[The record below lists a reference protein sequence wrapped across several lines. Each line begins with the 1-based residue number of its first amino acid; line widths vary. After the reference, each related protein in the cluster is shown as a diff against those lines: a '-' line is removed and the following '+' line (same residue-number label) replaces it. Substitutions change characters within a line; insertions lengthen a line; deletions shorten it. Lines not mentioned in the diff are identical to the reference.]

1 MTTRT
6 TRHVYN
12 LVDTVKDTTNRT
24 ENEALALTRRIE
36 HIADNFVSINQRL
49 VFVMDAVQELRDLY
63 NDNSQ
68 VNEQQE
74 TPTPPQERREVWRRP
89 TEITHNRATAIR
101 LTMPLLSQLIVDRFF
116 NGDDAAA
123 LSPLTNL
130 ALSVDQ
136 VLANIQTNHNIN
148 VGQVPWGRIPF
159 PIQHESI
166 RELEKASHAFGIGLD
181 ECDQSWAAK
190 WLVGYK
196 WGYLYQYI
204 RMRKNTP
211 RAQRASTD
219 EALDLG
225 ENNNNSTICSS
236 FTRSH
241 RNRMGS

>member
-6 TRHVYN
+6 TRRHVYN
-12 LVDTVKDTTNRT
+12 LVDTVKDTTNHT
-24 ENEALALTRRIE
+24 ENGVLALTRRVE
-36 HIADNFVSINQRL
+36 HIADNFVSINQCL
-49 VFVMDAVQELRDLY
+49 DFVMDAVQELRELY

-74 TPTPPQERREVWRRP
+74 TLTPPQRRP
-89 TEITHNRATAIR
+89 TEITYNRTTTIR
-101 LTMPLLSQLIVDRFF
+101 LTMPLLSQLIVDLFF

-123 LSPLTNL
+123 LSPLTII

-148 VGQVPWGRIPF
+148 VVQVPWGRIPF

-166 RELEKASHAFGIGLD
+166 RELEEASRAFRIGLD

-204 RMRKNTP
+204 RMQNTP

-225 ENNNNSTICSS
+225 ENNSNSTTCSS